1 MYHLQCGIF
10 HIILIIN
17 ISIYIIHLHFMP
29 IWEYTD
35 DEPTSLGFGH
45 NDGDFHFSCPGAEA
59 LLVLCS
65 GLPAA
70 DGNGDS
76 TL

>member
-1 MYHLQCGIF
+1 
-10 HIILIIN
+10 
-17 ISIYIIHLHFMP
+17 MP